1 MDTNDLN
8 GTTAIV
14 TGAAGGFGSAACRTL
29 IDAGARV
36 VGLVRDPEV
45 GARLRHDLGDR
56 FEAVAGDATDAELA
70 HTLLATH
77 RPRAVVLA
85 AGVFPSPL
93 PVQEQSWTD
102 FSRTWEVDVAQAL
115 HWTRAALLLPLEPG
129 SAVVSF
135 SSGAAIHGSP
145 LSGGYA
151 GAKAAVRFIAAYAAD
166 ESARAGLG
174 LRFSALLPRLTVA
187 TESGA
192 QWIGAYARRAGLD
205 VTTFIDQ
212 AGPQTQPDLLAKD
225 LLDLVLDPALDSA
238 AYAVHPQ
245 GGLHALD

>member
-1 MDTNDLN
+1 MNANDLH

-14 TGAAGGFGSAACRTL
+14 TGAGGGFGSAACRAL
-29 IDAGARV
+29 IEAGARV
-36 VGLVRDPEV
+36 VGLVRDPQI
-45 GARLRHDLGDR
+45 GARLRETLGDR
-56 FEAVAGDATDAELA
+56 FEPTTGDATDAELA
-70 HTLLATH
+70 SALLATN

-85 AGVFPSPL
+85 AGAFPSPL

-115 HWTRAALLLPLEPG
+115 HWTRAALLLPLDPG
-129 SAVVSF
+129 SAVVSL

-151 GAKAAVRFIAAYAAD
+151 GAKAAMRFIAAYAAD
-166 ESARAGLG
+166 ESTRAQLG
-174 LRFSALLPRLTVA
+174 IRFSAVLPRLTVA
-187 TESGA
+187 TPSGA
-192 QWIGAYARRAGLD
+192 RWIGAYASRAGLD
-205 VTTFIDQ
+205 VTTFIDR

-225 LLDLVLDPALDSA
+225 LLSLVLDPALGA
-238 AYAVHPQ
+238 TAYTVHPQ